1 MEIGDPWTIY
11 QHNEHTALENT
22 DMNAGRPNDHQQ
34 TDREAR
40 PTKVYPEQHQSTYE
54 YGWVAGAVAKLT

>member
-22 DMNAGRPNDHQQ
+22 DMNAGRPNDHQR

-40 PTKVYPEQHQSTYE
+40 PTKVYPEQHQSTY
-54 YGWVAGAVAKLT
+54 